1 MRALLFASACAF
13 AFVTTAACAEPWV
26 DWSPKKGFYNVTAVK
41 VDPNH
46 IDDYLVGIKKIWVP
60 GEEYAKKQGLIDN
73 YEVLVNVNA
82 AGASANVLLVE
93 HVTSFATM
101 DPNKK
106 RDQDMEKAMY
116 AMMPKDQQ
124 DTMVQGFD
132 KYRTFVGQEMWQAVE
147 FPK

>member
-1 MRALLFASACAF
+1 VIKSLLCAGFCAVAMAAAAS
-13 AFVTTAACAEPWV
+13 AEPWV
-26 DWSPKKGFYNVTAVK
+26 DWSPQKGVWNVTAVK

-46 IDDYLVGIKKIWVP
+46 IDDYLVGLKKAWVP
-60 GEEYAKKQGLIDN
+60 GEEYAKKQGLIDH

-82 AGASANVLLVE
+82 AGAAANVLLIE
-93 HVTSFATM
+93 HATSFATM

-106 RDQDMEKAMY
+106 RDEEMQKAMY

-124 DTMVQGFD
+124 ESLVNGFD

-147 FPK
+147 FSK

>member
-1 MRALLFASACAF
+1 MKAVLFAGACAL
-13 AFVTTAACAEPWV
+13 AVVTAASAEPWV
-26 DWSPKKGFYNVTAVK
+26 DWSPMKGVYNVTAVK

-46 IDDYLVGIKKIWVP
+46 IDDYLVGIKKVWVP

-73 YEVLVNVNA
+73 YEVLVNVNS
-82 AGASANVLLVE
+82 AGAAANVLLIE
-93 HVTSFATM
+93 HLTSFAAM

-106 RDQDMEKAMY
+106 RDQEMMKAMY
-116 AMMPKDQQ
+116 AQMPKDQQ
-124 DTMVQGFD
+124 NSMVSGFD